1 MQSKV
6 FVQSVQQRLKPIA
19 PIVLPNII
27 KKQLLEVGATEESLT
42 PELAEKFIKRMEL
55 ALEMF
60 LGPEGSKMARQ
71 MMLKELRRCAPEHF
85 KPHSLT

>member
-1 MQSKV
+1 MHSKV
-6 FVQSVQQRLKPIA
+6 FVQSVQHRLKPIA

-42 PELAEKFIKRMEL
+42 PELAEEFIKRMEL
-55 ALEMF
+55 ALKMF
-60 LGPEGSKMARQ
+60 LGPNGTKMARQ

-85 KPHSLT
+85 KGRPLT